1 MSTGY
6 DGSIRINTKIDTKDG
21 EKKVSSLGD
30 KFKSLGKIV
39 AAAFAITKLV
49 QFGKQAISLSS
60 DLAEVQNV
68 VNVSFGS
75 MADKA
80 NDFAKSALKN
90 FGLSELS
97 AKRYSST
104 FMSMAKSMGL
114 SMENAADMSLDLA
127 GLVGDVS
134 SFYNISQDI
143 AAGKLKGIFTGES
156 ESLKD
161 LGVVMTQTNLESYA
175 LEKGIAKSLDAMTQA
190 EKVTLR
196 YQYVTEQ
203 LALAQGDF
211 ARTSNGWAN
220 QIRVLQETIK
230 SIMTICGDF
239 LINYLTPIVNRLND
253 MLQGILAVAQA
264 AKQLFLVGDA
274 AEQMS
279 TATEKSAEA
288 QDGVTAS
295 IEGTGEAIE
304 GNLASF
310 DELNIM
316 NDAAGNTAV
325 GETETLI
332 GGSDA
337 AITVGEE
344 SEVSSDLVAVAD
356 KIKGVIAPALTL
368 LKTLATDGAAALK
381 EIWANVL
388 SPMFNFLVPAIKKL
402 IEGLTTLYEAVIKP
416 LVQIFGAKLLPVYKQ
431 FYEAMADNIEGANS
445 FGDFVSK
452 SLETVGNAAKSL
464 LDALVELFPQV
475 LDIGLKVV
483 KNLVKGITDALPSI
497 VKAAGDMV
505 KTLISAIVD
514 NLPMIIETAL
524 TIIFALVDTLLDNL
538 PLIIETAIDLILA
551 LIEGILQCLPQII
564 EAAIQLVI
572 GLAQG
577 IMDALPHLL
586 EAATQII
593 GRLWDTI
600 MSTDWL
606 ELGKNIL
613 LAIINGIGSLI
624 TNGVEMMKNFVT
636 SIVNVFKNTNW
647 LEVGKNIL
655 KGIGNG
661 IKNAVTGVVDM
672 AKNACKSIWNGIKS
686 FFGIHSPS
694 TLMRDTVGN
703 NIALG
708 IGEGFEGEI
717 NGVADNMEKALADE
731 LDTSWSSLADE
742 LAGVSLPDIGLK
754 ELLPVQ
760 VSSEI
765 IKSDDNET
773 FEEIR
778 DDVAEIARNVE
789 ELKNK
794 KDNGS
799 TVQSGG
805 FTTRNG
811 ETIDPRR
818 ENRKAGKTIYP
829 VGT

>member
-21 EKKVSSLGD
+21 EKKVSSLGK
-30 KFKSLGKIV
+30 KFKSFGKIIASV
-39 AAAFAITKLV
+39 FAITAVLKFTKATMSAY
-49 QFGKQAISLSS
+49 QTQTT
-60 DLAEVQNV
+60 AELKVTQ
-68 VNVSFGS
+68 
-75 MADKA
+75 
-80 NDFAKSALKN
+80 ALKN
-90 FGLSELS
+90 RYNATQEVIKSVYDLASAEQAAGVVGDEVQLEGIKTLTGFADSVEQVKGLTHSMNDLLAYNFGYDANGANAESVAQAMGKAINDGSLRALKTMGIAVDQNTAKMFELADKSERVAMLNELIE
-97 AKRYSST
+97 KRVGGT
-104 FMSMAKSMGL
+104 
-114 SMENAADMSLDLA
+114 NAALANTPYGRIVQLKNSWGDFKEVIGQAATNITSLFVPALTSALDL
-127 GLVGDVS
+127 L
-134 SFYNISQDI
+134 NIL
-143 AAGKLKGIFTGES
+143 AGKLVAVSK
-156 ESLKD
+156 
-161 LGVVMTQTNLESYA
+161 
-175 LEKGIAKSLDAMTQA
+175 AMTLVFGKSNANENITKTAEDAANAQ
-190 EKVTLR
+190 EKV
-196 YQYVTEQ
+196 
-203 LALAQGDF
+203 
-211 ARTSNGWAN
+211 
-220 QIRVLQETIK
+220 
-230 SIMTICGDF
+230 
-239 LINYLTPIVNRLND
+239 
-253 MLQGILAVAQA
+253 
-264 AKQLFLVGDA
+264 
-274 AEQMS
+274 AE
-279 TATEKSAEA
+279 
-288 QDGVTAS
+288 S
-295 IEGTGEAIE
+295 IEDTGEAIA

-316 NDAAGNTAV
+316 NDAAAGSEDDAGDVV
-325 GETETLI
+325 G
-332 GGSDA
+332 GGSSA
-337 AITVGEE
+337 EIGEE
-344 SEVSSDLVAVAD
+344 SEVSSDLISAAEKFKD
-356 KIKGVIAPALTL
+356 VIAPALAL

-381 EIWANVL
+381 EVWANVL

-416 LVQIFGAKLLPVYKQ
+416 LVQMFGSKLLPVYKQ

-445 FGDFVSK
+445 FGEFVSK

-524 TIIFALVDTLLDNL
+524 TIILALVDTLLDNL

-577 IMDALPHLL
+577 ITDALPHLL
-586 EAATQII
+586 ESAMQII

-600 MSTDWL
+600 MNTDWW

-636 SIVNVFKNTNW
+636 SIVNIFKNTNW

-731 LDTSWSSLADE
+731 LDTSWSGLVDE
-742 LAGVSLPDIGLK
+742 LAGVPLPDIGLK

-765 IKSDDNET
+765 IKSDDKET

-794 KDNGS
+794 KGDGS

-805 FTTRNG
+805 LTTRNG

>member
-21 EKKVSSLGD
+21 EKKVSSLGE

-39 AAAFAITKLV
+39 VAAFAITKLV

-60 DLAEVQNV
+60 DLEEVQNV

-75 MADKA
+75 MAEKA

-114 SMENAADMSLDLA
+114 SMDNAANMSLDLA

-156 ESLKD
+156 EALKD
-161 LGVVMTQTNLESYA
+161 LGVVMTQTNLEAYA
-175 LEKGIAKSLDAMTQA
+175 LEKGISKSFDAMTQA

-211 ARTSNGWAN
+211 SRTSNSWAN
-220 QIRVLQETIK
+220 QIRILQETIK

-239 LINYLTPIVNRLND
+239 LITYLTPIVQRLND

-274 AEQMS
+274 AEKMA

-295 IEGTGEAIE
+295 IEGTGEAIA

-316 NDAAGNTAV
+316 NDAAAGSEDDAGDV
-325 GETETLI
+325 I
-332 GGSDA
+332 GGGSSVE
-337 AITVGEE
+337 IGEE
-344 SEVSSDLVAVAD
+344 SEVSSDLISAAEKFKD
-356 KIKGVIAPALTL
+356 VIAPALAL

-381 EIWANVL
+381 EVWANVL

-416 LVQIFGAKLLPVYKQ
+416 LVQMFGSKLLPVYKK

-445 FGDFVSK
+445 FGEFVSK

-577 IMDALPHLL
+577 ITDALPHLL
-586 EAATQII
+586 EAAMQII
-593 GRLWDTI
+593 GRLWETI
-600 MSTDWL
+600 MNTDWW

-636 SIVNVFKNTNW
+636 SIVNIFKNTNW

-708 IGEGFEGEI
+708 IGEGFDDEI
-717 NGVADNMEKALADE
+717 NGVADNMEKALAQEFDS
-731 LDTSWSSLADE
+731 SWGELADE
-742 LAGVSLPDIGLK
+742 MASVKLPDIGVK

-760 VSSEI
+760 VSNEI
-765 IKSDDNET
+765 IKSDDKET

-778 DDVAEIARNVE
+778 NDVAEIARNVE
-789 ELKNK
+789 EIKNK
-794 KDNGS
+794 KGDGS
-799 TVQSGG
+799 AVQGG
-805 FTTRNG
+805 RLTTRDG

-829 VGT
+829 VGA